1 MCSWDGHTGCHPP
14 SGPFDQFAG
23 RLIDELL
30 VRRRWVLGAGC
41 WGYVVDDRRGH
52 RPLEPD
58 DVLRPRRE
66 RDFMPDSLGKL
77 THPVDIASWEG
88 QVRARFAFLADLDDD
103 ERRWATC
110 DERQRR
116 EVERALAAG
125 GFA

>member
-14 SGPFDQFAG
+14 SGPFDEFAG

-30 VRRRWVLGAGC
+30 VRRRWVLKV

-52 RPLEPD
+52 RTLEPN

-66 RDFMPDSLGKL
+66 RDFMADSLGKL
-77 THPVDIASWEG
+77 THPVEIASWEG

>member
-1 MCSWDGHTGCHPP
+1 
-14 SGPFDQFAG
+14 
-23 RLIDELL
+23 
-30 VRRRWVLGAGC
+30 
-41 WGYVVDDRRGH
+41 
-52 RPLEPD
+52 
-58 DVLRPRRE
+58 
-66 RDFMPDSLGKL
+66 MPDSLGKL